1 MTMHHDLMKA
11 IVLAAIVKM
20 PSHSKRQLVSTVRER
35 REKAEDALAACVV
48 VELSRRS

>member
-1 MTMHHDLMKA
+1 MTMHPDLVKA
-11 IVLAAIVKM
+11 IVLAAITRM
-20 PSHSKRQLVSTVRER
+20 PNHSKRQLASSVQER

>member
-1 MTMHHDLMKA
+1 MHPDLMNA

-20 PSHSKRQLVSTVRER
+20 PNHSKRQLASSVQER
-35 REKAEDALAACVV
+35 REKAEDALAACVG